1 MLATTISSETFM
13 SMPSQAMRMKKNR
26 SNSGEELTE
35 DDLAFCLHHMNFTEE
50 AVRNWFRNFRAEC
63 PDGRLSKEHLNGL
76 FNRIFPEGES
86 EVFCDH
92 IFRIFD
98 DDNNGF
104 LDFKV
109 ILYFF
114 KNFHV

>member
-1 MLATTISSETFM
+1 MTKKGNPYPLTF
-13 SMPSQAMRMKKNR
+13 
-26 SNSGEELTE
+26 SGEELTDE
-35 DDLAFCLHHMNFTEE
+35 DLAFCLHHMNFTED

-63 PDGRLSKEHLNGL
+63 PDGKLSKEHLNGL

-86 EVFCDH
+86 EVFCGH
-92 IFRIFD
+92 IFRSFD

-109 ILYFF
+109 SGRTVWRATSTFLLNLLEIGT
-114 KNFHV
+114 